1 MNIEQKQDD
10 LKEEAVE
17 EHIPGD
23 EAEPESETPPEEM
36 DWRIEAE
43 KNLDQFLRAQ
53 ADMANMKKRLEREK
67 AGFVKFANEGL
78 LKDLLPVLDNLERA
92 LEHANSTGDDQG
104 LEKGLQLTLDGFI
117 NVFKKFGVKAISAL
131 GEKFDPNFHEA
142 VMQRE
147 DPDVD
152 DNTVLEVIQKGYL
165 LNDRLLRPSMVVV
178 SKRPA

>member
-1 MNIEQKQDD
+1 MNVERKQDD
-10 LKEEAVE
+10 LKEETVE

-23 EAEPESETPPEEM
+23 EAEPESEAPPEEV
-36 DWRIEAE
+36 DWRLEAE
-43 KNLDQFLRAQ
+43 KNLDRFLRTQ
-53 ADMANMKKRLEREK
+53 ADMENMKKRLEREK
-67 AGFVKFANEGL
+67 ADFVKFANEGL

-92 LEHANSTGDDQG
+92 SKHADSTSGGQG
-104 LEKGLQLTLDGFI
+104 LEEGLQLTIDGFV
-117 NVFKKFGVKAISAL
+117 NVFNKFGVKAVSAL
-131 GEKFDPNFHEA
+131 GERFDPNFHEA

-147 DPDVD
+147 DPDLD

>member
-1 MNIEQKQDD
+1 MSVYQTDFNDMTLGNIITNYPEIFVTPTTTPK
-10 LKEEAVE
+10 AVFE
-17 EHIPGD
+17 IVESSPG
-23 EAEPESETPPEEM
+23 
-36 DWRIEAE
+36 
-43 KNLDQFLRAQ
+43 
-53 ADMANMKKRLEREK
+53 
-67 AGFVKFANEGL
+67 
-78 LKDLLPVLDNLERA
+78 RA
-92 LEHANSTGDDQG
+92 LGCTNLYAAYKNF
-104 LEKGLQLTLDGFI
+104 L
-117 NVFKKFGVKAISAL
+117 GVKAVPAL

>member
-1 MNIEQKQDD
+1 MNVEQKQDD

-23 EAEPESETPPEEM
+23 EEEPGSETLPEEI
-36 DWRIEAE
+36 DWRLEAE
-43 KNLDQFLRAQ
+43 KNLDRFLRTQ
-53 ADMANMKKRLEREK
+53 ADMENMKKRLDREK
-67 AGFVKFANEGL
+67 ADFVKFANEGL
-78 LKDLLPVLDNLERA
+78 LRDLLPVLDNLERA
-92 LEHANSTGDDQG
+92 LKHADSTSGGQG
-104 LEKGLQLTLDGFI
+104 LKEGLQLTIDDFV

-147 DPDVD
+147 DPDID
-152 DNTVLEVIQKGYL
+152 DNTVLEVIQRGYL